1 MRAINAPIPFL
12 LRAYKETLTPSSIPR
27 LFPLPHAP
35 RPAKL
40 LAGVLQ
46 TAAVFDSIP
55 ARSSL
60 SVPPVSSI
68 CFPLSRRIIL
78 TLLRFVLCSRGV
90 APRSSPLSSAA
101 SASPRYCTPPRP
113 TSTPPANSSRVA
125 ARSPCPR
132 RARRP
137 PRAPPPSSTD
147 QQHRRGLHLR

>member
-12 LRAYKETLTPSSIPR
+12 LRGYKEALTPSSISR

-90 APRSSPLSSAA
+90 PPRSSTASSAA
-101 SASPRYCTPPRP
+101 TASPRHCRPPRP
-113 TSTPPANSSRVA
+113 TPTPPANSSREA
-125 ARSPCPR
+125 ARSPAVAEPGDHLE
-132 RARRP
+132 RRP
-137 PRAPPPSSTD
+137 LSSTD